1 MAASSDN
8 LTPLMRQYRRMKSE
22 IDPDVILMFRLGD
35 FYEMFF
41 EDAQQAAP
49 ILGVVLTRR
58 NGYPMCGVPYHAID
72 TYLAKMVRANRKVA
86 ICDQMEDPALAKG
99 IVRREVT
106 RVVTPGTVT
115 EDTVLA
121 ADQSAYIVALSE
133 ARGTFGAAWL
143 DLSTGAFLAEE
154 HTSPETLAES
164 LRRVRPRECL
174 LSDEADIALEGAAQ
188 AAEIGCI
195 TRTDAWRYDVEAAHE
210 VLARHFAVASLECF
224 GLENKA
230 AVVSAA
236 GALLE
241 YVRDRLRRPV
251 DHVRTLRLSQPD
263 GFLLL
268 DEATCAHL
276 DLLPVRGRPK
286 DTTLAGV
293 LDATKTPMGSRRL
306 QQWIAQPLCDLA
318 AIRARHDAVEA
329 FTRERAALNDS
340 RALLSGVRDL
350 ERLVGKVSLGRAT
363 PRDLLAIAAS
373 LDAVPALRAALG
385 ESEVRSPKSQVG
397 VAMTTHPGPRT
408 SAPGLRTS
416 DSGLGTSDFGPGT
429 SDSPLLSLAESL
441 RPLPEI
447 ARRIR
452 TTLVDEPPAVLVD
465 GGVIRE
471 GFNAELDEL
480 RAMAADGR
488 AWIARYQAEQIERTG
503 IKNLKIKHNSVFGY
517 TIEVSTAQLANVP
530 PDYQRKQTIANG
542 ERFVTP
548 ELKRYEEQIATARDR
563 SILLEDQYFQE
574 LRAAVAAEIP
584 AIQATAS
591 AIANLDVFAALA
603 DRALAL
609 GYTRPEMTDEVILEV
624 RDSRH
629 PVVEQLPDAERFVPN
644 DSLLDGGQNRLVVI
658 TGPNMAGKSTYI
670 RQAAMLVVM
679 AQAGSFVP
687 ASAARIGL
695 CDRVFTRV
703 GASDDLA
710 RGRSTFMV
718 EMQETANILHNAT
731 PRSLV
736 VLDEIGRGTST
747 FDGISIAWAVAEHI
761 HNEVGCRTLFATHYH
776 ELTDLAKILPGVK
789 NYCVL
794 VREQRGGIAF
804 LRRIVPGAADKS
816 YGIAVAQLAGLP
828 ASVVARSR
836 EILANLE
843 ESEHGRDG
851 DSTLARPRNHR
862 STLTK
867 DNRQMLLF

>member
-1 MAASSDN
+1 MSARDSTSDN

-41 EDAQQAAP
+41 EDAQEAAP

-58 NGYPMCGVPYHAID
+58 NGYPMCGIPYHALD

-115 EDTVLA
+115 EDTVLTA
-121 ADQSAYIVALSE
+121 AESAYIVSLALH
-133 ARGTFGAAWL
+133 GKTFGAAWL
-143 DLSTGAFLAEE
+143 DLSTGEFLAEE
-154 HTSPETLAES
+154 HAARTTLVDT

-174 LSDEADIALEGAAQ
+174 LSDEADPVLAEA
-188 AAEIGCI
+188 AAEAGISCV
-195 TRTDAWRYDVEAAHE
+195 TRTDAWRYELDAAHDA
-210 VLARHFAVASLECF
+210 LIRHFHVASLECF
-224 GLENKA
+224 DCEKRP
-230 AVVSAA
+230 AVIRAA
-236 GALLE
+236 GALLH
-241 YVRDRLRRPV
+241 YVRDRLRRSV
-251 DHVRTLRLSQPD
+251 DHVRALRLSRPD

-276 DLLPVRGRPK
+276 DLLPVRGRPV
-286 DTTLAGV
+286 DITLFGV
-293 LDATKTPMGSRRL
+293 LDSTRTPMGARRL
-306 QQWIAQPLCDLA
+306 QQWIARPLCRID
-318 AIRARHDAVEA
+318 AIRARHDAVAA
-329 FTRERAALNDS
+329 FCADRAALNSVRD
-340 RALLSGVRDL
+340 LLKGVRDL
-350 ERLVGKVSLGRAT
+350 ERLIGKVSLGRAT
-363 PRDLLAIAAS
+363 PRDLLAIASS
-373 LDAVPALRAALG
+373 LDAVPALRTALG
-385 ESEVRSPKSQVG
+385 DSSL
-397 VAMTTHPGPRT
+397 
-408 SAPGLRTS
+408 SALAAGLQ
-416 DSGLGTSDFGPGT
+416 
-429 SDSPLLSLAESL
+429 
-441 RPLPEI
+441 PLPEI
-447 ARRIR
+447 VARIR
-452 TTLVDEPPAVLVD
+452 STLVDDPPATLVD
-465 GGVIRE
+465 GGVVRE
-471 GFNAELDEL
+471 GFSKELDDL

-503 IKNLKIKHNSVFGY
+503 IKTLKIRHNSVFGY
-517 TIEVSTAQLANVP
+517 TIEVSTGQLGNVP

-548 ELKRYEEQIATARDR
+548 ELKRYEEQISTARDR

-574 LRAAVAAEIP
+574 LRAAVAAEIDP
-584 AIQATAS
+584 IQRTAS
-591 AIANLDVFAALA
+591 ALADIDVLAALA

-609 GYTRPEMTDEVILEV
+609 GYVRPELVDEPVLDLH
-624 RDSRH
+624 DSRH

-644 DSLLDGGQNRLVVI
+644 DVLLDGDANRLVII

-670 RQAAMLVVM
+670 RQAAMIVVM
-679 AQAGSFVP
+679 AQMGSFVP
-687 ASAARIGL
+687 AASARIGL
-695 CDRVFTRV
+695 ADRVFTRV

-731 PRSLV
+731 ARSLV

-747 FDGISIAWAVAEHI
+747 FDGISIAWAVAEHL
-761 HNEVGCRTLFATHYH
+761 HNVIGARTLFATHYH
-776 ELTDLAKILPGVK
+776 ELTDLSMTLPGAK

-816 YGIAVAQLAGLP
+816 YGIAVAQLAGMP
-828 ASVVARSR
+828 APVVERSM

-843 ESEHGRDG
+843 ESETTRDG
-851 DSTLARPRNHR
+851 GSTLARPRNHR
-862 STLTK
+862 STLTP

>member
-72 TYLAKMVRANRKVA
+72 TDLAKMVRANRKVA

-174 LSDEADIALEGAAQ
+174 LSDEAAPALETAAQ
-188 AAEIGCI
+188 AAEIGCV
-195 TRTDAWRYDVEAAHE
+195 TRTDAWRYDVEAAHD
-210 VLARHFAVASLECF
+210 VLARHFAVSSLECF
-224 GLENKA
+224 GLEGKT

-251 DHVRTLRLSQPD
+251 DHVRSLRLSQPD

-286 DTTLAGV
+286 ETTLAGV

-318 AIRARHDAVEA
+318 AIRERHDAVEA
-329 FTRERAALNDS
+329 FTRERAALNDT
-340 RALLSGVRDL
+340 RTLLAGVRDL

-385 ESEVRSPKSQVG
+385 QS
-397 VAMTTHPGPRT
+397 AAGPV
-408 SAPGLRTS
+408 P
-416 DSGLGTSDFGPGT
+416 SGPTDTPFAA
-429 SDSPLLSLAESL
+429 LAEAL

-471 GFNAELDEL
+471 GFNSELDEL

-517 TIEVSTAQLANVP
+517 TIEISTAQLSNVP

-584 AIQATAS
+584 AIQSTAS

-609 GYTRPEMTDEVILEV
+609 GYTRPEMTDEVVLEV

-644 DSLLDGGQNRLVVI
+644 DILLDGNENRLAVI

-687 ASAARIGL
+687 AASARIGL

-731 PRSLV
+731 ARSLV

-862 STLTK
+862 STLTA

>member
-1 MAASSDN
+1 MAASNDN

-154 HTSPETLAES
+154 HTSSETLAES

-174 LSDEADIALEGAAQ
+174 LSDEAAPALEGAAQ
-188 AAEIGCI
+188 AAEIGCV
-195 TRTDAWRYDVEAAHE
+195 TRTDAWRYDVEAAHD
-210 VLARHFAVASLECF
+210 VLARHFAISSLECF
-224 GLENKA
+224 GLEGKA

-251 DHVRTLRLSQPD
+251 DHVRALRLSQPD

-286 DTTLAGV
+286 ETTLAGV

-329 FTRERAALNDS
+329 FTRERAALTDT
-340 RALLSGVRDL
+340 RALLAGVRDL

-373 LDAVPALRAALG
+373 LDAVPALRAALD
-385 ESEVRSPKSQVG
+385 SRF
-397 VAMTTHPGPRT
+397 T
-408 SAPGLRTS
+408 APFAALQN
-416 DSGLGTSDFGPGT
+416 
-429 SDSPLLSLAESL
+429 AL

-471 GFNAELDEL
+471 GFNSELDEL

-563 SILLEDQYFQE
+563 SILLEEQYFQE

-629 PVVEQLPDAERFVPN
+629 PVIEQLPDAERFVPN
-644 DSLLDGGQNRLVVI
+644 DILLDGNVNRLAVI

-679 AQAGSFVP
+679 AQTGSFVP

-731 PRSLV
+731 ARSLV

>member
-1 MAASSDN
+1 MQ
-8 LTPLMRQYRRMKSE
+8 QYRRMKAK

-41 EDAQQAAP
+41 EDAQEAAP
-49 ILGVVLTRR
+49 ILGVVLTSR

-99 IVRREVT
+99 KVVEREVT

-115 EDTVLA
+115 EDAVLA
-121 ADQSAYIVALSE
+121 ADQSAYLVSLSR
-133 ARGTFGAAWL
+133 AGDTFGAAWL

-154 HTSPETLAES
+154 HATTATLSDS
-164 LRRVRPRECL
+164 LRRIRPRECL
-174 LSDEADIALEGAAQ
+174 LSDEADPSLEAVAREAG
-188 AAEIGCI
+188 IDCV
-195 TRTDAWRYDVEAAHE
+195 TRTDAWRYDIDSARD
-210 VLARHFAVASLECF
+210 VLLRHFGVSSLDCF
-224 GLENKA
+224 DMENRT
-230 AVVSAA
+230 AVVSSA

-241 YVRDRLRRPV
+241 YVVKRLHRPV
-251 DHVRTLRLSQPD
+251 GHVRSLRLSRPD

-276 DLLPVRGRPK
+276 DLLPVRGRDA
-286 DTTLAGV
+286 DTTLFGV
-293 LDATKTPMGSRRL
+293 LNATKTPMGARRL
-306 QQWIAQPLCDLA
+306 RQWIAQPLSGID
-318 AIRARHDAVEA
+318 AIRARHDIVEA
-329 FTRERAALNDS
+329 FVRGRGALADI
-340 RALLSGVRDL
+340 RTQLAGVRDL

-373 LDAVPALRAALG
+373 LDAVPALRSALHAP
-385 ESEVRSPKSQVG
+385 SEFAVRRSPLPVNDPSSLSANNK
-397 VAMTTHPGPRT
+397 PRT
-408 SAPGLRTS
+408 ANCELQTANCELQTANSLTALAQA
-416 DSGLGTSDFGPGT
+416 LH
-429 SDSPLLSLAESL
+429 PLSNLVS
-441 RPLPEI
+441 
-447 ARRIR
+447 RIR
-452 TTLVDEPPAVLVD
+452 STLVDEPPAGLTA
-465 GGVIRE
+465 GGVIPE
-471 GFNAELDEL
+471 GFSKELDDL

-503 IKNLKIKHNSVFGY
+503 IRNLKIRHNSVFGF
-517 TIEVSTAQLANVP
+517 TIEVSTSQLGNVP

-563 SILLEDQYFQE
+563 SLLLEEQMFQE
-574 LRAAVAAEIP
+574 LRADVAAEIS
-584 AIQATAS
+584 ALQADAS
-591 AIANLDVFAALA
+591 AIADIDVFASLA

-609 GYTRPEMTDEVILEV
+609 GYVRPEMTEEPVLEL

-629 PVVEQLPDAERFVPN
+629 PVVELLPDAERFVPN
-644 DSLLDGGQNRLVVI
+644 DVLLDGGANRLAI
-658 TGPNMAGKSTYI
+658 LTGPNMAGKSTYI

-687 ASAARIGL
+687 ASAARVGVA
-695 CDRVFTRV
+695 DRVFTRV

-718 EMQETANILHNAT
+718 EMQETASILHNAT
-731 PRSLV
+731 RRSLV

-761 HNEVGCRTLFATHYH
+761 HNVVGCRTLFATHYH
-776 ELTDLAKILPGVK
+776 ELTDLSLTLPGAK

-816 YGIAVAQLAGLP
+816 YGIAVAQLAGMP
-828 ASVVARSR
+828 APVVERAK

-862 STLTK
+862 SILTP

>member
-1 MAASSDN
+1 MSARDSTSDN

-41 EDAQQAAP
+41 EDAQEAAP

-58 NGYPMCGVPYHAID
+58 NGYPMCGIPYHAID

-115 EDTVLA
+115 EDTVLTA
-121 ADQSAYIVALSE
+121 AESAYIVSLALH
-133 ARGTFGAAWL
+133 GKTFGAAWL
-143 DLSTGAFLAEE
+143 DLSTGEFLAEE
-154 HTSPETLAES
+154 HASRATLVDT

-174 LSDEADIALEGAAQ
+174 LSDEADPVLAEA
-188 AAEIGCI
+188 AAEAGISCV
-195 TRTDAWRYDVEAAHE
+195 TRTDAWRYELDAAHDAL
-210 VLARHFAVASLECF
+210 VRHFHVASLECF
-224 GLENKA
+224 DCESRP
-230 AVVSAA
+230 AVVRAA
-236 GALLE
+236 GALLH
-241 YVRDRLRRPV
+241 YVRDRLRRSV
-251 DHVRTLRLSQPD
+251 DHVRALRLSRPD

-276 DLLPVRGRPK
+276 DLLPVRGRPA
-286 DTTLAGV
+286 DITLFGV
-293 LDATKTPMGSRRL
+293 LDSTRTPMGARRL
-306 QQWIAQPLCDLA
+306 QQWIARPLCRID
-318 AIRARHDAVEA
+318 AIRARHDAIAA
-329 FTRERAALNDS
+329 FCADRAALNSVRD
-340 RALLSGVRDL
+340 LLKGVRDL
-350 ERLVGKVSLGRAT
+350 ERLIGKVSLGRAT
-363 PRDLLAIAAS
+363 PRDILAIAAS

-385 ESEVRSPKSQVG
+385 GAKTPLP
-397 VAMTTHPGPRT
+397 VARHPLPVDPDSTALGNEGE
-408 SAPGLRTS
+408 APLQTENGKRKTGNVLPT
-416 DSGLGTSDFGPGT
+416 LA
-429 SDSPLLSLAESL
+429 LSLI
-441 RPLPEI
+441 PLPETVT
-447 ARRIR
+447 RIR
-452 TTLVDEPPAVLVD
+452 STLVDDPPATLVD

-471 GFNAELDEL
+471 GFSKELDDL

-503 IKNLKIKHNSVFGY
+503 IKTLKIRHNSVFGY
-517 TIEVSTAQLANVP
+517 TIEVSTGQLGNVP

-548 ELKRYEEQIATARDR
+548 ELKRYEEQISTARDR
-563 SILLEDQYFQE
+563 SILLEDQFFQE
-574 LRAAVAAEIP
+574 LRAAVAAEIDP
-584 AIQATAS
+584 IQRTAS
-591 AIANLDVFAALA
+591 ALADIDVLAALA

-609 GYTRPEMTDEVILEV
+609 GYVRPELVDEPVLELH
-624 RDSRH
+624 DSRH

-644 DSLLDGGQNRLVVI
+644 DVLLDGGANRLVII

-670 RQAAMLVVM
+670 RQAAMIVVM
-679 AQAGSFVP
+679 AQMGSFVP
-687 ASAARIGL
+687 AASARIGL
-695 CDRVFTRV
+695 ADRVFTRV

-747 FDGISIAWAVAEHI
+747 FDGISIAWAVAEHL
-761 HNEVGCRTLFATHYH
+761 HNVIGARTLFATHYH
-776 ELTDLAKILPGVK
+776 ELTDLSMTLPGAK

-816 YGIAVAQLAGLP
+816 YGIAVAQLAGMP
-828 ASVVARSR
+828 APVVERSM

-843 ESEHGRDG
+843 ESETARDG
-851 DSTLARPRNHR
+851 SSTLARPRNHR
-862 STLTK
+862 STLTP

>member
-1 MAASSDN
+1 
-8 LTPLMRQYRRMKSE
+8 MKSE

-121 ADQSAYIVALSE
+121 ADQSAYLVALSE

-174 LSDEADIALEGAAQ
+174 LSDEAGPALEGTAQ
-188 AAEIGCI
+188 AAEIGCV
-195 TRTDAWRYDVEAAHE
+195 TRTDAWRYDFEAARD
-210 VLARHFAVASLECF
+210 VLARHFAVSSLECF
-224 GLENKA
+224 GVEDKP

-251 DHVRTLRLSQPD
+251 DHVRSLRLSQPD

-329 FTRERAALNDS
+329 FTRARAALNDS
-340 RALLSGVRDL
+340 RNLLAGVRDL

-373 LDAVPALRAALG
+373 LDAVPALREALG
-385 ESEVRSPKSQVG
+385 
-397 VAMTTHPGPRT
+397 
-408 SAPGLRTS
+408 SAGDDRQPSTAIDGA
-416 DSGLGTSDFGPGT
+416 
-429 SDSPLLSLAESL
+429 PLTRLAEGL
-441 RPLPEI
+441 RPLPDI
-447 ARRIR
+447 VQRIR
-452 TTLVDEPPAVLVD
+452 STLVDEPPAVLAD

-471 GFNAELDEL
+471 GFSSELDEL

-563 SILLEDQYFQE
+563 SLLLEDQMFQA
-574 LRAAVAAEIP
+574 LRADVAAEIA
-584 AIQATAS
+584 AIQSTAS
-591 AIANLDVFAALA
+591 AIADLDVFAALA

-609 GYTRPEMTDEVILEV
+609 GYTRPEMTDETVLEV

-644 DSLLDGGQNRLVVI
+644 DILLDGAGNRLVVI

-687 ASAARIGL
+687 AASARIGL

>member
-1 MAASSDN
+1 MAASNDN

-133 ARGTFGAAWL
+133 AHGTFGAAWL
-143 DLSTGAFLAEE
+143 ELSTGAFLAEE
-154 HTSPETLAES
+154 HSSPETLAES

-174 LSDEADIALEGAAQ
+174 LSDEAAPALEGAAQ
-188 AAEIGCI
+188 AAEIGCV
-195 TRTDAWRYDVEAAHE
+195 TRTDAWRYDVEAAHD
-210 VLARHFAVASLECF
+210 VLARHFAVSSLECF
-224 GLENKA
+224 GLEGKA

-251 DHVRTLRLSQPD
+251 DHVRSLRLSQPD

-286 DTTLAGV
+286 ETTLAGV
-293 LDATKTPMGSRRL
+293 LDVTKTPMGSRRL

-329 FTRERAALNDS
+329 FTRERAALTDT

-385 ESEVRSPKSQVG
+385 AADGSRQPSTAFDGHRPT
-397 VAMTTHPGPRT
+397 A
-408 SAPGLRTS
+408 S
-416 DSGLGTSDFGPGT
+416 DS
-429 SDSPLLSLAESL
+429 L
-441 RPLPEI
+441 RQPSIASAFSALTEALQPLPEI

-644 DSLLDGGQNRLVVI
+644 DILLDGNLNRLAVI

-731 PRSLV
+731 ARSLV